1 MIKRFYF
8 LFLIL
13 LVEGASLMAVEL
25 MGAKLLAP
33 FYGSSL
39 YVWTAILCITVLG
52 LSLGYYIGGR
62 LSEKYASEK
71 LLIFIVSIA
80 SLLVYALPIT
90 AVSVI
95 SITANM
101 QLIQG
106 ICMASF
112 LLLIPPMFCFG
123 LVGPMVVRLMASR
136 MENIGHVAGSVYFT
150 STLGGILATFLFGF
164 YLIPEAGLKF
174 SAHLTAIALVFLLLV
189 YFFKTIFSNNYE
201 VVLDAEE
208 DAKNEIKPQTVS
220 KAKISKV
227 QGIKIKNTVYLFAA
241 LEGATV
247 MAVELMAARM
257 LAPYFGSGLFVWVAV
272 IGITLLSLAIGYFVG
287 GRLADKYTSI
297 TTLHW
302 VLLFSAIFLLC
313 MHFVSQQLTMVFIG
327 MEIRMAAVLVSIFLL
342 LPPLLFLGMVPTML
356 VRLLTR
362 QLDAAG
368 STCGRVFT
376 LSSFS
381 GILALPIM
389 GFFII
394 PEFGITT
401 PSIVIGLLVGIL
413 PFAKLLAQKKY
424 FAFLFFSAYNFFVFA
439 KKSSCF
445 LQRFKSAEL
454 LRRLAGA
461 SLGSRCV

>member
-257 LAPYFGSGLFVWVAV
+257 LAPY
-272 IGITLLSLAIGYFVG
+272 I
-287 GRLADKYTSI
+287 
-297 TTLHW
+297 
-302 VLLFSAIFLLC
+302 
-313 MHFVSQQLTMVFIG
+313 
-327 MEIRMAAVLVSIFLL
+327 
-342 LPPLLFLGMVPTML
+342 
-356 VRLLTR
+356 
-362 QLDAAG
+362 
-368 STCGRVFT
+368 
-376 LSSFS
+376 
-381 GILALPIM
+381 
-389 GFFII
+389 
-394 PEFGITT
+394 
-401 PSIVIGLLVGIL
+401 
-413 PFAKLLAQKKY
+413 
-424 FAFLFFSAYNFFVFA
+424 
-439 KKSSCF
+439 
-445 LQRFKSAEL
+445 
-454 LRRLAGA
+454 
-461 SLGSRCV
+461 